1 MRGGHSTLKE
11 KNGNSLVHLA
21 VQMGSIGMVCLMTT
35 MPLLL
40 RSYSLPCVG

>member
-21 VQMGSIGMVCLMTT
+21 VQMGSIGMVYYAAVADDGPGLTHY
-35 MPLLL
+35 L
-40 RSYSLPCVG
+40 VG